1 MDRKKHTI
9 GRNAMYTNSRDEE
22 VKLLKKL
29 WNAQPTLCPKCGRAE
44 LEHLHKK
51 AKKSDCDWKCP
62 ACGEIYRT
70 INILKDLPEQ

>member
-1 MDRKKHTI
+1 MYF
-9 GRNAMYTNSRDEE
+9 NARDEE
-22 VKLLKKL
+22 VAFLKKL
-29 WNAQPTLCPKCGRAE
+29 WLKEPVTCPKCKSAM

-70 INILKDLPEQ
+70 VRILKELPDR

>member
-1 MDRKKHTI
+1 
-9 GRNAMYTNSRDEE
+9 MYTNSRDDE
-22 VKLLKKL
+22 VKLLKRL
-29 WNAQPTLCPKCGRAE
+29 WTSQAKICPKCKMAE

-70 INILKDLPEQ
+70 ISMLKELPDN

>member
-1 MDRKKHTI
+1 
-9 GRNAMYTNSRDEE
+9 MYFDTREEE
-22 VKLLKKL
+22 VVFLKRL
-29 WNAQPTLCPKCGRAE
+29 WRKELTMCPKCKGAT

-70 INILKDLPEQ
+70 IGMLKDLNDR